1 MLGMRASGSSR
12 ELAEAKARELA
23 ARLGLDELLDAHPF
37 TLSGGQQRRL
47 SVATVLATAPKV
59 LILDEPTFGQD
70 ATTWLQLVGLLRELS
85 AQDHSVVVITHD
97 QELVSVA
104 ADVVIEVGG
113 VHAQH

>member
-1 MLGMRASGSSR
+1 M
-12 ELAEAKARELA
+12 ARELA
-23 ARLGLDELLDAHPF
+23 TRLGLDQLLDAHPF

-70 ATTWLQLVGLLRELS
+70 ARTWRHLVVMLRELS
-85 AQDHSVVVITHD
+85 ERGHCVLVITHD
-97 QELVSVA
+97 SELVRVA
-104 ADVVIEVGG
+104 ADTVIEVGG